1 MAFPRTYGE
10 TFAEL
15 YELEYVET
23 EAGDVWAIALVG
35 ADGTIYSITDDDT
48 GVELT
53 AWPIAECR
61 ALWQRREMRRA
72 EAA

>member
-1 MAFPRTYGE
+1 MSFPRTYGE
-10 TFAEL
+10 TFADI

-23 EAGDVWAIALVG
+23 EAGDVWAFALVG
-35 ADGTIYSITDDDT
+35 ADGEIYSVTDDD
-48 GVELT
+48 GNELT

-61 ALWQRREMRRA
+61 ELWQRRELRRA